1 MSGLSANTYSWGGDG
16 SRFRGGGD
24 GSFGAMSS
32 LGTLEKN
39 LSIPFIS
46 PGSSDSDSEGGGGER
61 DEREDK
67 SEASSLAILV
77 AGGGTNAPVLILFS
91 RVLAGEGAFG
101 GAPAV
106 VEREEMAEGS
116 W

>member
-1 MSGLSANTYSWGGDG
+1 
-16 SRFRGGGD
+16 
-24 GSFGAMSS
+24 MSS

-46 PGSSDSDSEGGGGER
+46 PDSSDSDSDGGGGER
-61 DEREDK
+61 EEREDK

-77 AGGGTNAPVLILFS
+77 AGGGTNAPGLILFS
-91 RVLAGEGAFG
+91 RVLAGGRRVR